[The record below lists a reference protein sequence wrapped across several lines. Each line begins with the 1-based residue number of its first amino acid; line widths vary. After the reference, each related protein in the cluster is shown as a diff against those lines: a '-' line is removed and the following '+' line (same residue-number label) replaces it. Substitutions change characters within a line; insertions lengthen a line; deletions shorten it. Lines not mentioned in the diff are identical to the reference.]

1 MHKGLEA
8 GRQSII
14 VFRAAVIWDN
24 IEIIDLTSGHASHNG
39 ICILERF
46 PADNG
51 KFAKEVL
58 MTQKATKSLEADC
71 SMEDVG
77 QPKTLAEA
85 FLETLG

>member
-1 MHKGLEA
+1 
-8 GRQSII
+8 
-14 VFRAAVIWDN
+14 
-24 IEIIDLTSGHASHNG
+24 
-39 ICILERF
+39 
-46 PADNG
+46 
-51 KFAKEVL
+51 